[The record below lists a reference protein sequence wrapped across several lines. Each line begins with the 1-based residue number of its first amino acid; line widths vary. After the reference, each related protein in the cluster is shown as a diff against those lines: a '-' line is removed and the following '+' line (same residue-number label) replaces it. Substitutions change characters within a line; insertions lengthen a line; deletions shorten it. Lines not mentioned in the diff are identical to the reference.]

1 MSAMQLILVFLT
13 FLLLTSCTGNA
24 VPLSS
29 PEPKIPGITFVTPEL
44 SQPTPQSSLDF
55 PVIGYFPDYR
65 VLNPDWA
72 KNLTDIIYFS
82 AEPRVD
88 GSLDTSRLTEDNW
101 RQLHEWKTQYRLRVH
116 ISIGGWERIGGFVD
130 MSTDPETRRIFIENL
145 LHFVL
150 YHDLDGVDF
159 DWEFPETDGQFAN
172 YIALLTETRAVFSER
187 GLLVSVALPSESS
200 FPLGGFVVVDRVHIM
215 SYDRGEKHATYEQA
229 VLDVQLFLDAGI
241 PADKLILGLPF
252 YGRTTSPPYKAL
264 SYGEITSM
272 YFPAPDVDEVNGLY
286 FNGLETIQKKM
297 CYGMETGLGGF
308 MVWELAQDTTDAAS
322 LLQRIYQ
329 LAKGNRPC

>member
-1 MSAMQLILVFLT
+1 MSAMQLTPVFLT
-13 FLLLTSCTGNA
+13 LLLLTSCMGNA

-29 PEPKIPGITFVTPEL
+29 PEPVLPETIFLTPEPFP
-44 SQPTPQSSLDF
+44 PTPQPLVDF

-65 VLNPDWA
+65 VLNPGWA
-72 KNLTDIIYFS
+72 RSLTDIIYFS
-82 AEPRVD
+82 AEPRAN
-88 GSLDTSRLTEDNW
+88 GFLDTSRLTEDNW
-101 RQLHEWKTQYRLRVH
+101 RQLRELKTQYGLRVH
-116 ISIGGWERIGGFVD
+116 ISIGGWERNGSFVD
-130 MSTDPETRRIFIENL
+130 MTSNPDTRRIFIEKL

-150 YHDLDGVDF
+150 SHDLDGADF

-172 YIALLTETRAVFSER
+172 YIALLTETQTVFSER
-187 GLLVSVALPSESS
+187 GLLVSVALPAESS
-200 FPLGGFVVVDRVHIM
+200 FPLGEFVVVDRVHVM
-215 SYDRGEKHATYEQA
+215 SYDRGEKHATYEQV
-229 VLDVQLFLDAGI
+229 VLDVQSFLDEGI

-264 SYGEITSM
+264 SYGEIISM
-272 YFPAPDVDEVNGLY
+272 YFPAPDVDEVNGFY

-308 MVWELAQDTTDAAS
+308 MVWELAQDTTDATS
-322 LLQRIYQ
+322 LLQGIYQ